1 MDFSYPETHVEIKT
15 LAGKILAEMATVEH
29 LKAQEKKGP
38 YLDEAIWQQ
47 LIASGIH
54 TAAFPE
60 NLGGMGMDYMASALV
75 AECIGQ
81 SVASIPYVACM
92 VSAALPLLAHSADPV
107 VETLLRAVAT
117 GEQRITTA
125 LIEPGNENPFTPVV
139 TVVENGGGWQ
149 LSGTKHCVPYAK
161 ESRQILLFAKHGAQ
175 LWAGLVDP
183 HATGSVLTPQH
194 VTTEEPQYKL
204 AMQNA
209 DAHEVCRG
217 EAAAQ
222 LLKAVVAMTTVAYCS
237 MAIGI
242 AEKMTRIAADYTSQ
256 REQFGVPVATF
267 QAVAHRLASCYI
279 DTECLRIMTQQAA
292 SDVSDGLYDSDS
304 IAMAKVWCGDVMH
317 RVSQAAQHVHGG
329 TGIDRDY
336 PLFRYCLWA
345 KYLELVLGNS
355 RIHLAAL
362 ADRLA
367 DRYLA
372 AAVA

>member
-1 MDFSYPETHVEIKT
+1 MDFSYPDTHTEIKA

-29 LKAQEKKGP
+29 LKAQETTGA
-38 YLDEAIWQQ
+38 YLDKAIWQQ

-60 NLGGMGMDYMASALV
+60 SLDGMGMDYMASALV

-81 SVASIPYVACM
+81 SVASIPYIPCII
-92 VSAALPLLAHSADPV
+92 STALPLLAHSSDPV
-107 VETLLRAVAT
+107 VETLLRAVCA
-117 GEQRITTA
+117 GEQLISTA
-125 LIEPGNENPFTPVV
+125 LIEPSNENPFAPSVK
-139 TVVENGGGWQ
+139 VVENNGSWQ
-149 LSGTKHCVPYAK
+149 ISGIKHCVPYAK
-161 ESRQILLFAKHGAQ
+161 ESQQILLFAKNGAQ
-175 LWAGLVDP
+175 LWAGLVNP
-183 HATGSVLTPQH
+183 HAAGCVLTAQH

-204 AMQNA
+204 AMQHANA
-209 DAHEVCRG
+209 HAVCHG
-217 EAAAQ
+217 EAAEH

-242 AEKMTRIAADYTSQ
+242 AEKMTRISADYTSQ

-292 SDVSDGLYDSDS
+292 SDVSQGLFDSDS

-317 RVSQAAQHVHGG
+317 RVSQSAQHVHGG

-345 KYLELVLGNS
+345 KYLELALGNS
-355 RIHLAAL
+355 RMHLANL

-367 DRYLA
+367 NRYLSA
-372 AAVA
+372 AQ